1 VIRNIQFTGK
11 SAEGLTK
18 LRSIAT
24 LDVGNETAETL
35 YYFRIMNCARDE
47 HVSTLIR
54 LEFDTLKENGYERI
68 IGIRDVYPTA
78 PEMETELRKRAYMI
92 LPKNGVSI
100 RIVFAVREVEAWF
113 IAEENHYARLD
124 KRLSIDTANKV
135 IRYEIPGFD
144 VCVDSTEVI
153 EHPTKTLQQI
163 YNTVGNRG
171 YQKTKKQVEAIMRS
185 LDFSNMFSAVRNRNA
200 SLDELLTC
208 IETVF
213 NERKANI
220 WN

>member
-1 VIRNIQFTGK
+1 MPITTLNVGK
-11 SAEGLTK
+11 LDETSQYLFLIMDSGGDWAVNT
-18 LRSIAT
+18 SIFEQYA
-24 LDVGNETAETL
+24 
-35 YYFRIMNCARDE
+35 F
-47 HVSTLIR
+47 
-54 LEFDTLKENGYERI
+54 LKESGYSRV
-68 IGIRDVYPTA
+68 IGIRDVYPTMPDDEA
-78 PEMETELRKRAYMI
+78 ELRKQAYRV
-92 LPKNGVSI
+92 LPKNGLPI

-144 VCVDSTEVI
+144 VCIDSTEAI

-171 YQKTKKQVEAIMRS
+171 YQKTRKQVEAIMRS

-200 SLDELLTC
+200 SLNELLTC

-213 NERKANI
+213 DEGK
-220 WN
+220 